1 MPAIPQPLANRSGPW
16 KLVSCSS
23 FPPEH
28 LRLLTLLFKDLCQ
41 PASSKLLIFL
51 VVTLNI
57 VTDIYLMA
65 IPIPVLW
72 KAKVPKFKKLM
83 LVLLFSGGVFV
94 MVAGILRCVLILK
107 VRPRF
112 LTMNHAVLTKSTDAK
127 SESYYRSA
135 TSGILGSA

>member
-1 MPAIPQPLANRSGPW
+1 MPAIPQTLANRPRPW

-23 FPPEH
+23 FPLENP
-28 LRLLTLLFKDLCQ
+28 RLLTPHFKDLCQ

-51 VVTLNI
+51 VVILNI
-57 VTDIYLMA
+57 VTDIYLIT
-65 IPIPVLW
+65 IPIPVVW
-72 KAKVPKFKKLM
+72 KANVTKLQKLM

-112 LTMNHAVLTKSTDAK
+112 LYHEL
-127 SESYYRSA
+127 RS
-135 TSGILGSA
+135 LD